1 VTRLSPFPVREALN
15 EARQQ
20 ASQGWRKWF
29 LDVYTAINELLTGA
43 ESTASRLASLE
54 TIGAWREVAFNA
66 ADFSADVGTWT
77 VDVLDVASNRYVR
90 LGEHTAL
97 WSVRLTTTDVAGG
110 PAGYLSIALPAG
122 LAAAAT
128 TSVRAAFASDNGTEV
143 DALVE
148 CIGSEVRITNR
159 TTGTWANSAGG
170 TWLYVVIPLELA

>member
-29 LDVYTAINELLTGA
+29 LDVYTAINELLAGA
-43 ESTASRLASLE
+43 AALGQWQGVT
-54 TIGAWREVAFNA
+54 FNA

-77 VDVLDVASNRYVR
+77 VAAGDVASNRYVR
-90 LGEHTAL
+90 LGQTAF
-97 WSVRLTTTDVAGG
+97 WSVRVATTDVAGG
-110 PAGYLSIALPAG
+110 PAGYLRIALPAG
-122 LAAAAT
+122 WTVAAT

-143 DALVE
+143 QALVE
-148 CIGSEVRITNR
+148 SIGNEVRITNR

-170 TWLYVVIPLELA
+170 TWLYFLIALELA